1 MSEAGLQTEELTRRA
16 RPLDTPSLEEIDA
29 RQQHEQE
36 QQAPS
41 PEEALAEA
49 QRQIEAKDQQ
59 LAAERE
65 RVSRAERERD
75 EAKRVGTEAHT
86 DRLTQQEV
94 AISSA
99 LAAGKAKKTAAQAK
113 MRQARESGDFE
124 GESAAIDEISAANF
138 EVMRAEEAQ
147 RQFTQWKQRQPKPEE
162 RQQQTRQETRNQGEP
177 TAEAQR
183 WLDEHPRYSSDAE
196 YRADANASH
205 QAAIES
211 GCMEGS
217 QAYIN
222 YIENRMTRL
231 YGENHGQVGG
241 QQRGMQQRP
250 NGGSMNQKQPQ
261 RAASST
267 AAPPNRG
274 GSERLPVGSAEYK
287 DPSTGAVLRLVQT
300 SDGKETVSGT
310 IPADWVTAAKW
321 NGMSPASY
329 AVEQLK
335 IQEEMKQGINT
346 GLRYGESGTYR

>member
-1 MSEAGLQTEELTRRA
+1 MSEAGLTEDLTRRA
-16 RPLDTPSLEEIDA
+16 RPNEGGASLEDIES

-49 QRQIEAKDQQ
+49 QRQIEEKDRL
-59 LAAERE
+59 LAAERDN
-65 RVSRAERERD
+65 RTRAERERD
-75 EAKRVGTEAHT
+75 EAKRVGSEAIT
-86 DRLTQQEV
+86 DRVSHQEI
-94 AISSA
+94 AITNA
-99 LAAGKAKKTAAQAK
+99 LAAGKSKKTAAQAK
-113 MRQARESGDFE
+113 MRQARENGDFE

-138 EVMRAEEAQ
+138 EVMRAEEAK
-147 RQFTQWKQRQPKPEE
+147 RQFDTWKQRQPKPED
-162 RQQQTRQETRNQGEP
+162 RQQQRQETRQATEP

-183 WLDEHPRYSSDAE
+183 WLDEHPRYTSDAE

-231 YGENHGQVGG
+231 YGDGHGQAGG
-241 QQRGMQQRP
+241 SQRGLQKP
-250 NGGSMNQKQPQ
+250 NGGSVNTRQPA

-267 AAPPNRG
+267 AMAPNRG
-274 GSERLPVGSAEYK
+274 GSDRLPAGSIEYR
-287 DPSTGAVLRLVQT
+287 DPVTGAALRLVQGA
-300 SDGKETVSGT
+300 DGKETVSGQ

-321 NGMSPASY
+321 NGMSPAAY
-329 AVEQLK
+329 AVEQIR
-335 IQEEMKQGINT
+335 IQEQMKQGINT
-346 GLRYGESGTYR
+346 GLRYGESGTYK